1 MHKMKSFVS
10 CAIALIIAAAAVLSV
25 SASVEGVDSV
35 YDSTSEYLCSGEA
48 PSVGSIGGEWTVI
61 GLARS
66 GRITDSFAQGYYSNL
81 AAYLKKAG
89 KAQLDE
95 NKATENARVILA
107 LTAIKK
113 DPSDVEGFNLFE
125 PLSEMDFVTYQG
137 INGAIWTLL
146 AFDSYCY
153 EIPISEE
160 GKNQT
165 TRESLIEAILDEQLN
180 DGGWDLVGISSDTDL
195 TAMAITA
202 LAPYYDKYAEVKT
215 AVDKA
220 LDLLSSIQR
229 DSGAFNTFGADSPET
244 EAQVLTALCSMGID
258 PTVDSR
264 FLKNGKGCLDALM
277 SFYIGGGF
285 RHSLKTNEVNRMS
298 TEQAFYALTAYFRSL
313 NAQTALFD
321 MTDNAMKYDV
331 NLDGRVD
338 VTDATAIQK
347 LCAGLAKYNLLQH
360 RLADADGN
368 GSADVVDATYIQKML
383 VKQG

>member
-165 TRESLIEAILDEQLN
+165 TGWMTDPERRGILQTRPGKRRTPRAARLLRGKSPGHLENRKAFLKQTAGKRNPPFPDHEARPENRLLPMAPVFLPEKAHTAAQAIANEGTPVQEQ
-180 DGGWDLVGISSDTDL
+180 GC
-195 TAMAITA
+195 
-202 LAPYYDKYAEVKT
+202 
-215 AVDKA
+215 
-220 LDLLSSIQR
+220 
-229 DSGAFNTFGADSPET
+229 ET
-244 EAQVLTALCSMGID
+244 EPAPGREAPVSPRPEPFRKEARPPMG
-258 PTVDSR
+258 S
-264 FLKNGKGCLDALM
+264 
-277 SFYIGGGF
+277 
-285 RHSLKTNEVNRMS
+285 H
-298 TEQAFYALTAYFRSL
+298 
-313 NAQTALFD
+313 
-321 MTDNAMKYDV
+321 
-331 NLDGRVD
+331 
-338 VTDATAIQK
+338 
-347 LCAGLAKYNLLQH
+347 
-360 RLADADGN
+360 
-368 GSADVVDATYIQKML
+368 
-383 VKQG
+383 